1 MEIFGVGGKMDVRRK
16 MLLGILTVSLF
27 LMLTAAL
34 SFVYTM
40 YPGGQG
46 APELLVPLVNYHVQL
61 MLVLA
66 LFGVFSGLIAY
77 WVLNVSIEKERK
89 AAKTNASII
98 MKFLSADEQEI
109 LALLMKKDGRTTQ
122 GEIGRLP
129 GMTRL
134 KAHRFVKKL
143 AERGLVHVERE
154 GKVNMVRLVD
164 ELGYVTEGKGT
175 GNGNANGKGKENRND
190 DEEEEKEK

>member
-1 MEIFGVGGKMDVRRK
+1 MDVRK
-16 MLLGILTVSLF
+16 QMLLGVLTVSLF
-27 LMLTAAL
+27 LLLTASL

-46 APELLVPLVNYHVQL
+46 APAMLMPLVQYHVHL
-61 MLVLA
+61 MLLLA
-66 LFGVFSGLIAY
+66 LFGVLSGLIAY
-77 WVLNVSIEKERK
+77 WVLSMSIEKEK
-89 AAKTNASII
+89 QVVKTNAGII

-109 LALLMKKDGRTTQ
+109 LALLLKKEGRTTQ

-154 GKVNMVRLVD
+154 GKANYVRLVD
-164 ELGYVTEGKGT
+164 ELRGME
-175 GNGNANGKGKENRND
+175 
-190 DEEEEKEK
+190 